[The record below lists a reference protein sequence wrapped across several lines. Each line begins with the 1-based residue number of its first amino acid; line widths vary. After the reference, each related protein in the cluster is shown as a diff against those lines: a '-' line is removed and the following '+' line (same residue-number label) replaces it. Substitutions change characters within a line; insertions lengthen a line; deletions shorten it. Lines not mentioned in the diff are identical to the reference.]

1 MSTTQVPPAA
11 SNKEPAAE
19 QNKPLEDSFAT
30 LSVNGLKLAGTTIP
44 RGEESDG
51 KGEYPN
57 NTWSPC
63 DATTFSLRIGPN
75 YNRNK
80 QKAPSAPALLD
91 IVGVEYVLI

>member
-1 MSTTQVPPAA
+1 MSTGQVPPAA
-11 SNKEPAAE
+11 SNKESAE
-19 QNKPLEDSFAT
+19 QNKPLEGSFAG
-30 LSVNGLKLAGTTIP
+30 LSVAGLKLAGTTIP

-51 KGEYPN
+51 KGENPN

-63 DATTFSLRIGPN
+63 DATTFSLRVGPN